1 MGLKSKEWFL
11 GKCLEE
17 ERKTSR
23 LGPLSYR
30 VLDLG
35 LRRTVQTAGHILQSC
50 GATQIFLKKYPK
62 YRRVIRMASPLDPFP
77 LHRHR
82 KMVRD
87 WLTFLRGQQGKY
99 GHPRFGYNWSTL
111 RTYLTHKYGGRHTGG
126 GGGNSL
132 FEVVLRLV
140 AEFL

>member
-23 LGPLSYR
+23 LGFLSYR
-30 VLDLG
+30 ALDLG

-50 GATQIFLKKYPK
+50 GATQKFINKYPK
-62 YRRVIRMASPLDPFP
+62 YRKVIRSASPLDRFP

-82 KMVRD
+82 KMLRD
-87 WLTFLRGQQGKY
+87 WLIYFGKQSSTY
-99 GHPRFGYNWSTL
+99 GHPRFGYNWNTL
-111 RTYLTHKYGGRHTGG
+111 RTYLTAKYGGRHTGG

-132 FEVVLRLV
+132 FETVLRLM
-140 AEFL
+140 AEFT